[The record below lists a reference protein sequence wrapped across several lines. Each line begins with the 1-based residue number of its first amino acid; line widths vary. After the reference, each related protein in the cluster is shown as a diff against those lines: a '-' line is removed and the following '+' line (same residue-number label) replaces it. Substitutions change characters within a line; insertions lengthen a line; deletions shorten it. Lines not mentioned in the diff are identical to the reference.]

1 MFATLGSKTRPQ
13 SHLTAASGSNWCFA
27 IGTHKAVSFPSQE
40 ARRDR
45 SDNIAVIRSMQK
57 GFARIRQPLSPFTR

>member
-45 SDNIAVIRSMQK
+45 SDNIAVIRRCRS
-57 GFARIRQPLSPFTR
+57 FARIRQPLSPFTC